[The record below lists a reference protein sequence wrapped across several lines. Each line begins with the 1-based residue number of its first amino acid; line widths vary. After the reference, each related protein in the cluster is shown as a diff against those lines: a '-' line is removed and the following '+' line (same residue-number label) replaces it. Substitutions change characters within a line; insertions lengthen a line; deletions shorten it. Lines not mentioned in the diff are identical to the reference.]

1 MAPHQVQRNVPI
13 TPPSASEASE
23 REENLKQSAKKYSSH
38 DIIVMIII
46 IRIFVSS
53 PKMLRM
59 DYWHTLKA
67 VFTNRAFVVS
77 GCLSAFLGKIFLV
90 LYPDFKFISLNDFL
104 RDYSR

>member
-23 REENLKQSAKKYSSH
+23 REENLKQSAKKYSS

>member
-23 REENLKQSAKKYSSH
+23 REENLKQSAKKYSS
-38 DIIVMIII
+38 DDNIVMIIMI
-46 IRIFVSS
+46 IVGILFSS

-77 GCLSAFLGKIFLV
+77 ECLAAFLGK
-90 LYPDFKFISLNDFL
+90 
-104 RDYSR
+104 

>member
-1 MAPHQVQRNVPI
+1 MLLHQVQHNVPI

-23 REENLKQSAKKYSSH
+23 REENLNKSAKKYSS
-38 DIIVMIII
+38 DGVDIVMMIIMV
-46 IRIFVSS
+46 IFFSS

-77 GCLSAFLGKIFLV
+77 EYLPEFHAFLETI
-90 LYPDFKFISLNDFL
+90 ISH
-104 RDYSR
+104 

>member
-23 REENLKQSAKKYSSH
+23 REENLKQSAKKYSS
-38 DIIVMIII
+38 DNIVIILILGICI
-46 IRIFVSS
+46 SS

-77 GCLSAFLGKIFLV
+77 GCLPVFLGEIFLV